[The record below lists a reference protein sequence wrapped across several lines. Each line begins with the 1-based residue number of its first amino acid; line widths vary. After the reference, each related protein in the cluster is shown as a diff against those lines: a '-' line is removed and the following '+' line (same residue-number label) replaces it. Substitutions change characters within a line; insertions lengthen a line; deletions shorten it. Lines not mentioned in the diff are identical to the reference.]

1 MKEKFKIK
9 KQKKNKQSRKEQGE
23 QKLYIYTYISNI
35 CVCVCVCICVCVCVC
50 MCVCVRVCVCVF
62 WPRCC
67 GLRDYNGAKNKFMTI
82 FLENSVSIS
91 LHFLGIVWI
100 DTLNYFQEGSCFS
113 NNGCHRNR
121 KMAVFQLS
129 YQRFLPGK
137 KPSSKTWTL

>member
-1 MKEKFKIK
+1 MKTINEREIQNKKTKEKQT
-9 KQKKNKQSRKEQGE
+9 KQKGARGTETIYIHIYVI
-23 QKLYIYTYISNI
+23 YIY
-35 CVCVCVCICVCVCVC
+35 VC
-50 MCVCVRVCVCVF
+50 VCVCVF

-100 DTLNYFQEGSCFS
+100 DTLNYFQEGSFFS

>member
-1 MKEKFKIK
+1 MKTINEREIQNKKTKEKQT
-9 KQKKNKQSRKEQGE
+9 KQKGARGTETIYIHIYVI
-23 QKLYIYTYISNI
+23 YIY
-35 CVCVCVCICVCVCVC
+35 
-50 MCVCVRVCVCVF
+50 MCVCVCVCVF

-100 DTLNYFQEGSCFS
+100 DTLNYFQEGSFFS